1 MQTRYSPADYLY
13 VSARI
18 RALENGLIGKDK
30 INTLLAARTEEE
42 LIAALRAAGVAP
54 TRGADMEA
62 ALLAL
67 LREGKET
74 VRRSVPDAAL
84 VHIIEYPYDC
94 HNIKSYLKAAYRG
107 VDPYP
112 LLIDAGSLPAEK
124 LAEALKADNL
134 CVLPQHMAAAIP
146 AAREAFARTAD
157 PREIDFLIDRA
168 LFADLSVS
176 AAGLP
181 FAEKLVSARADLT
194 NFIICLRLLR
204 GKNSRIAAAL
214 FDKAMLPA
222 GTLPAGFFAKAFEQ
236 GEGELLSMLAVSTP
250 YGRVA
255 AGADKRTLAEIER
268 LADDHLMSLVREVKY
283 LSFGAEIPLAYLWGL
298 ETSIKNLR
306 ILLAGKKA
314 GLDGDTL
321 RERVRESYV

>member
-1 MQTRYSPADYLY
+1 MQTRYSPTEYLY
-13 VSARI
+13 ASTRI
-18 RALENGLIGKDK
+18 RALENKLIGKDK

-42 LIAALRAAGVAP
+42 LITALKTAGVAP
-54 TRGADMEA
+54 TKGADMED

-67 LREGKET
+67 LREGTET
-74 VRRSVPDAAL
+74 VKQSMPDAAPVL
-84 VHIIEYPYDC
+84 LIEYPYDC

-112 LLIDAGSLPAEK
+112 LLIDAGSLPATK
-124 LAEALKADNL
+124 LVEALKTDNL
-134 CVLPQHMAAAIP
+134 SALPQHMASAIP
-146 AAREAFARTAD
+146 AAKEAFARTAD

-168 LFADLSVS
+168 LFTDLSMA

-204 GKNSRIAAAL
+204 GKNQAIAAAL
-214 FDKAMLPA
+214 FEKAMLPA
-222 GTLPAGFFAKAFEQ
+222 GTLPASFFAKAFEQ

-255 AGADKRTLAEIER
+255 AGADKRTFAEIEKTV
-268 LADDHLMSLVREVKY
+268 DDYLMALVREVKY

-321 RERVRESYV
+321 QERVRESYV